1 MIELNYSF
9 FDALRLAKAFADHDQ
24 FKEMRHRF
32 DHCTLDED
40 LAYEISLE
48 VVGVIFQGTN
58 VYYNEENDFEI
69 WVLTDPVI
77 DQFCRLCRCY
87 EERKGIGEEENPYM
101 GEIKREIC
109 SAFNFDGYHYYDY
122 NFEWKL
128 SAKDRG
134 RKRILFFLGPEFCG
148 LYEMPMALLDI
159 WDGFRYQTWE
169 LEAELGLNK
178 LVPMYPLRVERKEAA

>member
-1 MIELNYSF
+1 MVELYSSF

-24 FKEMRHRF
+24 FKELRHRF

-48 VVGVIFQGTN
+48 VVGVIFQDTN
-58 VYYNEENDFEI
+58 MYYNEENDFEI
-69 WVLTDPVI
+69 WVLADPVI
-77 DQFCRLCRCY
+77 DRFCRLCRCY
-87 EERKGIGEEENPYM
+87 EERKGISEKENPYM
-101 GEIKREIC
+101 AAIERTIQ
-109 SAFNFDGYHYYDY
+109 SAFSLSDYHYDY
-122 NFEWKL
+122 NYDWKL

-148 LYEMPMALLDI
+148 LFEMPLALLDI
-159 WDGFRYQTWE
+159 WDGFRYQNWK

-178 LVPMYPLRVERKEAA
+178 LVPIYPLRVERKEAA

>member
-1 MIELNYSF
+1 MVDLYSSF
-9 FDALRLAKAFADHDQ
+9 FDALRLAKAFDDHDQ
-24 FKEMRHRF
+24 FKELRHRF

-48 VVGVIFQGTN
+48 VVGVIFQDTN
-58 VYYNEENDFEI
+58 VYYNEEGEFEI

-87 EERKGIGEEENPYM
+87 EERKGVGEKENPYM
-101 GEIKREIC
+101 GEIERTI
-109 SAFNFDGYHYYDY
+109 STAFSFSSYYYSYDY
-122 NFEWKL
+122 NWKL

-148 LYEMPMALLDI
+148 LFEMPLALLEV
-159 WDGFRYQTWE
+159 WEGFRNLNRK
-169 LEAELGLNK
+169 LEAELELNK
-178 LVPMYPLRVERKEAA
+178 LVPIYPLSTEWKEAA